1 MSIEQY
7 LKVDIEYSQSLTTF
21 NSPLLDRP
29 LLRKDTLTYY
39 TMLDRMFGIDRYTT
53 TYIIFKVTEK
63 LFLISRGL
71 KTINILHISNMRMRI
86 YMAVRLYY
94 GEKENNGED
103 TWSQVCCGRF
113 RDNWYSRLLR
123 HRHDLDV
130 NSIVSYIQKVIYTLV
145 RSLVVICKSAIV
157 CYLIINLAIHSQI
170 CYWYCTI
177 NKFELLYL
185 VIENIL
191 KLCKYRWYLW

>member
-1 MSIEQY
+1 MINRLSIEQY

-29 LLRKDTLTYY
+29 LLRKETLTYY

-86 YMAVRLYY
+86 YMAVRLCY

-103 TWSQVCCGRF
+103 T
-113 RDNWYSRLLR
+113 
-123 HRHDLDV
+123 
-130 NSIVSYIQKVIYTLV
+130 
-145 RSLVVICKSAIV
+145 
-157 CYLIINLAIHSQI
+157 
-170 CYWYCTI
+170 
-177 NKFELLYL
+177 
-185 VIENIL
+185 
-191 KLCKYRWYLW
+191 